1 MSFKEHIKT
10 RLANALGMQVTAQP
24 SAGIRVLT
32 SRPPNLFVTEEYDHQ
47 GGRILRVAHAGG
59 QGALALDLNG
69 QQSQVTYFERGG
81 GELPNRAD
89 PTGLGSRPRR
99 DQLVYQ
105 PGSETLATHLYEQL
119 KQSIVGDAV
128 SPSPWLRRAGA
139 MALFLFLAGFA
150 LMLMG
155 VGNTPAPKPVGAAQS
170 GVSMAAMAAPAPA
183 PAPAPQAGAERV
195 PAEARASEQERAA
208 VAALKGVIKIGAAGK
223 PIYVFTDPNCPY
235 CREFERTLE
244 NVPVG
249 FQPVIIPLG
258 YKPGSLAAASAV
270 LCAPNPASAWRQT
283 MLGGSPPLPKACDN
297 GERLVRQNMELFES
311 MRLNRTPTTL
321 TPDGFL
327 VSGAA
332 SAQELALILGGGN

>member
-10 RLANALGMQVTAQP
+10 RLASALGMQVTAQP

-32 SRPPNLFVTEEYDHQ
+32 SRSPNLFVTEEYGHQ

-81 GELPNRAD
+81 ELPNRAD
-89 PTGLGSRPRR
+89 PAGLGGKPRR

-128 SPSPWLRRAGA
+128 SPSPWLRRTGM
-139 MALFLFLAGFA
+139 MALFLILASFA
-150 LMLMG
+150 LMLTGM
-155 VGNTPAPKPVGAAQS
+155 GNTPAPGPVGAAQS
-170 GVSMAAMAAPAPA
+170 GVSMAAVAA

-208 VAALKGVIKIGAAGK
+208 AAALTGVIKIGAAGK

-258 YKPGSLAAASAV
+258 YKPGSLAAASAA

-283 MLGGSPPLPKACDN
+283 MLGGSPPLSKACEN

-321 TPDGFL
+321 TPGGFL